1 MIKIDLHTHS
11 TGSVDGGISATEY
24 RQVLH
29 DGKLDY
35 IAITDHDTIDTAK
48 TIQKEIGER
57 IIVGQEVTT
66 LEGEIIG
73 LYLTKQI
80 PKRLSL
86 KAAVAAIKDQKG
98 LVYIPHPF
106 ETVRSGLTKQSLD
119 SITEFV
125 DIVEVNNGRA
135 VFQNKGPEAVT
146 WARLNNKVMASSSD
160 AHGPRGLGTAYTT
173 LDSNPNKQILVKL
186 LQKAHRA
193 TGKVPLL
200 SLLYPKYHRLRGK
213 LKRK

>member
-1 MIKIDLHTHS
+1 MIKIDLHSHS
-11 TGSVDGGISATEY
+11 TGSADGGISATKY
-24 RQVLH
+24 RQMLH
-29 DGKLDY
+29 SGILDY
-35 IAITDHDTIDTAK
+35 VAITDHDTIETAK
-48 TIQKEIGER
+48 IIHKELGER
-57 IIVGQEVTT
+57 IIIGQEVTT

-86 KAAVAAIKDQKG
+86 KAAVEAIKDQKG
-98 LVYIPHPF
+98 LVYVPHPF

-119 SITEFV
+119 SIVEFV
-125 DIVEVNNGRA
+125 DIVEVHNGRA

-160 AHGPRGLGTAYTT
+160 AHGPKGLGTAYTT
-173 LDSNPNKQILVKL
+173 VDTLPKRQSLTTL
-186 LQKAHRA
+186 LQKAHRV
-193 TGKVPLL
+193 TGKAPIL